1 MSKVIW
7 SNEGAG
13 RSKDYREGFGEAVV
27 DALKDL
33 TELPLNTTISGLPP
47 KVETA
52 PKVAALTKTEKEP
65 TVTQVQPEREV
76 VENYKPVNPY
86 YNGTYLVDVIDT
98 GNSKK
103 ELLILNGE
111 VLGYK
116 KQQRI
121 ATLTPSGLED
131 VFTITWVNPD
141 GGSVNGVAKLT
152 AAKLEVSLSKDG
164 QEEVIVLQ
172 KL

>member
-1 MSKVIW
+1 GAVI
-7 SNEGAG
+7 NFLDAG
-13 RSKDYREGFGEAVV
+13 PNLQIVALGDVFQDKIDNCREQ
-27 DALKDL
+27 L
-33 TELPLNTTISGLPP
+33 
-47 KVETA
+47 
-52 PKVAALTKTEKEP
+52 
-65 TVTQVQPEREV
+65 
-76 VENYKPVNPY
+76 
-86 YNGTYLVDVIDT
+86 
-98 GNSKK
+98 KK

-131 VFTITWVNPD
+131 VFTISWVNPD

-152 AAKLEVSLSKDG
+152 AAKLEISLSKDG